1 MSFLKSFFTLL
12 LCVFF
17 GGCSGKVLIVKPIDV
32 SLPSQSAAAH
42 FSVSERG
49 GYRIALLFV
58 WSKSKSEA
66 DRQGKIWGG
75 DMAGD
80 KGIPISVH
88 LRVLKD
94 RAIFFD
100 EIVMT
105 EGVDSGQAF
114 EYEGDYK
121 SAQVRDI
128 KHLAL
133 LPGEYTVEVLTL
145 ERVDAFSGIESYIE
159 FSYYNPKI

>member
-1 MSFLKSFFTLL
+1 
-12 LCVFF
+12 
-17 GGCSGKVLIVKPIDV
+17 
-32 SLPSQSAAAH
+32 
-42 FSVSERG
+42 
-49 GYRIALLFV
+49 
-58 WSKSKSEA
+58 
-66 DRQGKIWGG
+66 
-75 DMAGD
+75 
-80 KGIPISVH
+80 
-88 LRVLKD
+88 
-94 RAIFFD
+94 
-100 EIVMT
+100 MT